1 MKPHRVDQFLLLL
14 DESKVIIRCYG
25 QINKASLQAES
36 KNPIL
41 LPMSHPLVELLIRKI
56 HISGKHSPVQK
67 TLDVA

>member
-14 DESKVIIRCYG
+14 DESKVIRCHG

-41 LPMSHPLVELLIRKI
+41 LPTSHPLVELLIRKI